1 MQSEKIDSYAQKIY
15 TYNGVTQ
22 ENIFTNGEN
31 VLHIGP
37 GKKSLLG
44 ATTIDILDLP
54 GVDIVHDLD
63 SIPWPFEDNTFDVIF
78 AHSVFE
84 HLDKQVLIMEE
95 MWRILKPKGR
105 IIITV
110 PHFRCT
116 DAFTDSTHRHFFT
129 SQSLDYYIVSK
140 KLSNYQ
146 YTKKSFTEKG
156 FWFGWPQ
163 PSRNLITK
171 LFKWF
176 ITKYP
181 RFYDS
186 HLSLL
191 FPVKI
196 LVWELEVIK
205 E

>member
-1 MQSEKIDSYAQKIY
+1 MKDSSEATYAKRIY
-15 TYNGVTQ
+15 TRDGVVK
-22 ENIFTNGEN
+22 ENIFTHGER

-37 GKKSLLG
+37 GKKVLPG
-44 ATTIDILDLP
+44 AVTIDILDLP

-63 SIPWPFEDNTFDVIF
+63 TVPWPFKDNEFDLIF

-84 HLDKQVLIMEE
+84 HLDKQLVIMAE

-116 DAFTDSTHRHFFT
+116 DAFTDSTHKHFFT
-129 SQSLDYYIVSK
+129 SQSMDYYIKSR
-140 KLSNYQ
+140 KLSHYE
-146 YTKKSFTEKG
+146 YTNKQFALKG

-163 PSRNLITK
+163 PSRNPITK

-176 ITKYP
+176 IHKYP
-181 RFYDS
+181 HVYDT
-186 HLSLL
+186 HISLL
-191 FPVKI
+191 FPMKI
-196 LVWELEVIK
+196 VIWELEVIK

>member
-1 MQSEKIDSYAQKIY
+1 MQRENLDTYAKKIY
-15 TYNGVTQ
+15 TYKGVTQ
-22 ENIFTNGEN
+22 ENIFIRGEK

-37 GKKSLLG
+37 GKKVLPG
-44 ATTIDILDLP
+44 AVTIDILDLP
-54 GVDIVHDLD
+54 GVAIVHDLD
-63 SIPWPFEDNTFDVIF
+63 SIPWPFESNSFDVIF

-84 HLDKQVLIMEE
+84 HLDDQVAIMQE

-105 IIITV
+105 IVIAV
-110 PHFRCT
+110 PYFRCP

-129 SQSLDYYIVSK
+129 TRSMDYYIEGK
-140 KLSNYQ
+140 TLSNYE
-146 YTKKSFTEKG
+146 YSNKKFIQKG

-163 PSRNLITK
+163 VSRNPLVQV
-171 LFKWF
+171 FKWF
-176 ITKYP
+176 IGKYP

-191 FPVKI
+191 FPMKI
-196 LVWELEVIK
+196 LIWELEVIK